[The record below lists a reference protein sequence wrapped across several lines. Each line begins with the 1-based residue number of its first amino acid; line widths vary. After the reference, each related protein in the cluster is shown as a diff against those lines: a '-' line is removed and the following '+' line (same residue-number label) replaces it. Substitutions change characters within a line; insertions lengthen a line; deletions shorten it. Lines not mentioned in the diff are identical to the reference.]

1 MIVIKERPTPKLEV
15 GERVRHDKYGEG
27 VVQKISYSS
36 NGKNVHVDI
45 EFDSASQA
53 SPNSPA
59 TRYRKIMESYLIS
72 LGVPEPL
79 EVDAVN
85 AAGMI
90 NILDSEIDSLAEGS
104 IDESYTPTEDDKK
117 ENLSD
122 SDEELNFS

>member
-1 MIVIKERPTPKLEV
+1 MIVMKERPAPKLQV

-27 VVQKISYSS
+27 VVQKLSYSS
-36 NGKNVHVDI
+36 NGKHVHVDI
-45 EFDSASQA
+45 EFDAPSQA

-79 EVDAVN
+79 AVDDVSG
-85 AAGMI
+85 AGMI
-90 NILDSEIDSLAEGS
+90 NILDSEINSLVS
-104 IDESYTPTEDDKK
+104 DDIDESYTPTENDEK
-117 ENLSD
+117 ELSD